1 MSRIQKKKKNLG
13 TEYCDLMDP
22 FIDDLE
28 LAIDE
33 RMLIAQTKQQDF
45 SSKVAL
51 LQPCS
56 PPLRDAIPDRVQD
69 PQARMD

>member
-1 MSRIQKKKKNLG
+1 
-13 TEYCDLMDP
+13 MDP

-28 LAIDE
+28 LAIDK

-56 PPLRDAIPDRVQD
+56 SPLHDAIPDRVQD
-69 PQARMD
+69 PQACMD